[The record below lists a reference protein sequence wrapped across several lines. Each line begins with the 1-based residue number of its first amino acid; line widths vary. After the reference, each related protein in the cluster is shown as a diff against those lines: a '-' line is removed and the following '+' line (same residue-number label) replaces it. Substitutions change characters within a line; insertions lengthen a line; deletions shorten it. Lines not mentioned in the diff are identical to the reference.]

1 MSEKEIELQV
11 LEKAQKWTQQ
21 PFDEKTR
28 NEVANL
34 IKSDRKELID
44 AFYRELEFGTGGLRG
59 VMGVGTNR
67 MNIYTVGMATQGLCN
82 YINKQFKGRSNIS
95 VAIAYDSRNNSKL
108 FAESVA
114 NIFSANSIHAYLF
127 ESLRPTPEL
136 SFTIRTL
143 KCQCGIVIT
152 ASHNPK
158 EYNGYKVYWE
168 DGGQIVPPHD
178 KSIITE
184 VQSIKN
190 ITEVNTKGNS
200 SLIKIIGNEI
210 DEKYLNTLASLS
222 LSPEINKKHKG
233 LKLVYTPIHGS
244 GVELVP
250 KILKRFGF
258 ENIISIPEQNVID
271 GNFPTV
277 ISPNPEESAALK
289 LALEKAVETDAD
301 LVMATDP
308 DADRVGIGVK
318 DDEGK
323 FILLNGNQ
331 AASILIYYILRMWK
345 EKGKLNG
352 QQFIVKTIVTTDL
365 LADIAKKF
373 DVECFEVLTG
383 FKYIAEKIKE
393 LEGVKTFIAGGE
405 ESYGYLVGDSIRD
418 KDAVISC
425 AMFAEISAWAKE
437 NGKSLYQI
445 LMDIYKEFG
454 LYKEHLK
461 SLTLKGKEGVEEIQA
476 MMVKYRTSP
485 PKTID
490 GSPVLLFHDYLK
502 QETVNLQTGSKT
514 KLNLPKSDVVQFIA
528 TDGTKVS
535 VRPSG
540 TEPKIKFYFG
550 VKGEMKSIVDY
561 PVAVKSVDDKIT
573 RIMKELG
580 LVVS

>member
-1 MSEKEIELQV
+1 MSENEIELQV

-28 NEVANL
+28 NEVNKL
-34 IKSDRKELID
+34 IDTDHKELID

-59 VMGVGTNR
+59 IMGVGTNR

-82 YINKQFKGRSNIS
+82 YINKQFQNKKDTS

-108 FAESVA
+108 FADAVS
-114 NIFSANSIHAYLF
+114 NIFSANNIKVYLF

-136 SFTIRTL
+136 SFTIRAL

-178 KSIITE
+178 KSIIAE
-184 VQSIKN
+184 VQSIKD
-190 ITEVNTKGNS
+190 ITEVKSKGNS
-200 SLIKIIGNEI
+200 NLINIIGSDI
-210 DEKYLNTLASLS
+210 DEKYLNTLSSLS
-222 LSPEINKKHKG
+222 LSPEINKKHKS

-244 GVELVP
+244 GVNLVP
-250 KILKRFGF
+250 KILKKFGF
-258 ENIISIPEQNVID
+258 NNIISIPEQNVID

-301 LVMATDP
+301 LIMATDP

-318 DDEGK
+318 DNNGR

-331 AASILIYYILRMWK
+331 AASILIYYILKMWK

-352 QQFIVKTIVTTDL
+352 QQYIVKTIVTTDL
-365 LADIAKKF
+365 LADIARKF

-383 FKYIAEKIKE
+383 FKYIAEKIRE

-437 NGKSLYQI
+437 NGKSLYQ
-445 LMDIYKEFG
+445 LLLEIYQEFG

-461 SLTLKGKEGVEEIQA
+461 SLTLKGKEGVEEIQS

-490 GSPVLLFHDYLK
+490 GSLVILFHDYLK

-528 TDGTKVS
+528 ADGTKIS

-550 VKGEMKSIVDY
+550 VKGDMKSINDY
-561 PVAVKSVDDKIT
+561 PDSVRKIDDKIA
-573 RIMKELG
+573 RIIKELG
-580 LVVS
+580 I

>member
-1 MSEKEIELQV
+1 MSEKDSEVLV
-11 LEKAQKWTQQ
+11 LEKAQKWTKP
-21 PFDEKTR
+21 PFDKETR
-28 NEVANL
+28 SKVEDL

-59 VMGVGTNR
+59 IMGVGTNR

-82 YINKQFKGRSNIS
+82 YLNKQFKNQHEIR
-95 VAIAYDSRNNSKL
+95 VAIAFDSRNNSKS
-108 FAESVA
+108 FAEIASK
-114 NIFSANSIHAYLF
+114 IFSANNIKVYLF
-127 ESLRPTPEL
+127 DALRPTPEL

-178 KSIITE
+178 RGIISE
-184 VQSIKN
+184 VQNIKD
-190 ITEVNTKGNS
+190 IAEVKFEGNNN
-200 SLIKIIGNEI
+200 LIQIIGNEM
-210 DEKYLNTLASLS
+210 DEIYLNTLSSLS
-222 LSPEINKKHKG
+222 LSPELIKKHKN

-244 GVELVP
+244 GVNLVP
-250 KILKRFGF
+250 RVLKKFGF
-258 ENIISIPEQNVID
+258 ENIISIPEQNIID

-277 ISPNPEESAALK
+277 ASPNPEESATLK
-289 LALEKAVETDAD
+289 LALDKAAETNAD
-301 LVMATDP
+301 LIMATDP

-318 DDEGK
+318 NNDGK

-331 AASILIYYILRMWK
+331 AASILVYYILRMWK
-345 EKGKLNG
+345 EKGKLTG
-352 QQFIVKTIVTTDL
+352 KEFIVKTIVTTDL

-373 DVECFEVLTG
+373 DIECFEVLTG

-393 LEGVKTFIAGGE
+393 LEGVKTFITGGE
-405 ESYGYLVGDSIRD
+405 ESYGYLVSDNIRD

-425 AMFAEISAWAKE
+425 AMFAEITAWAKE
-437 NGKSLYQI
+437 NRKTLYQI
-445 LMDIYKEFG
+445 LLDIYNEFG

-461 SLTLKGKEGVEEIQA
+461 SLTLKGKEGLEEIQA
-476 MMVKYRTSP
+476 MMVKYRTNP

-502 QETVNLQTGSKT
+502 QETTDIQSGKKT

-528 TDGTKVS
+528 EDGTKVS

-550 VKGEMKSIVDY
+550 VKGKLKSINDY
-561 PVAVKSVDDKIT
+561 SKASKDVDDKIA
-573 RIMKELG
+573 RIINELG
-580 LVVS
+580 I

>member
-1 MSEKEIELQV
+1 MSEKDIEVLV

-21 PFDEKTR
+21 PFDDKTR
-28 NEVANL
+28 SKVLDL
-34 IKSDRKELID
+34 IKNDRKELID

-82 YINKQFKGRSNIS
+82 YVNKQFKNSSNIS

-108 FAESVA
+108 FADAVS
-114 NIFSANSIHAYLF
+114 NIFSANNIKVYLF

-136 SFTIRTL
+136 SFAIRTL

-158 EYNGYKVYWE
+158 EYNGYKVYWD

-178 KSIITE
+178 KSIIAE
-184 VQSIKN
+184 VQSIKD
-190 ITEVNTKGNS
+190 ITEVKLNGNQN
-200 SLIKIIGNEI
+200 LIKIIGDEI

-222 LSPEINKKHKG
+222 LSPEINKKHKN

-244 GVELVP
+244 GVVLVP

-271 GNFPTV
+271 GDFPTV

-289 LALEKAVETDAD
+289 LALERAVEVDAD
-301 LVMATDP
+301 LIMATDP

-318 DDEGK
+318 NDEGR
-323 FILLNGNQ
+323 FLLLNGNQ

-352 QQFIVKTIVTTDL
+352 QQYIVKTIVTTDL

-373 DVECFEVLTG
+373 GVDSYEVLTG
-383 FKYIAEKIKE
+383 FKYIAEKIRE
-393 LEGVKTFIAGGE
+393 LEGTKTFIAGGE

-425 AMFAEISAWAKE
+425 AMFAEITAWANE
-437 NGKSLYQI
+437 NGKSLYQ
-445 LMDIYKEFG
+445 LLLDIYLEFG

-485 PKTID
+485 PRTID
-490 GSPVLLFHDYLK
+490 GSPVLIFHDYLK
-502 QETVNLQTGSKT
+502 QETVNLQTGSKS

-528 TDGTKVS
+528 TDGTKIS

-550 VKGEMKSIVDY
+550 VKGEMKTVNDY
-561 PVAVKSVDDKIT
+561 SKAVKTVDDKIA

-580 LVVS
+580 I

>member
-1 MSEKEIELQV
+1 MSELEIEKMV
-11 LEKAQKWTQQ
+11 IEKANKWTE
-21 PFDEKTR
+21 PSFDKETR
-28 NEVANL
+28 ERVKYL
-34 IKSDRKELID
+34 IENDKKELVES
-44 AFYRELEFGTGGLRG
+44 FYRELEFGTGGLRG
-59 VMGVGTNR
+59 IMGVGTNR

-82 YINKQFKGRSNIS
+82 YLLKQFQNLPEIR

-108 FAESVA
+108 FADTVS
-114 NIFSANSIHAYLF
+114 NIFSANNIKVYLF

-136 SFTIRTL
+136 SFTIRTY
-143 KCQCGIVIT
+143 KCQSGIVIT

-178 KSIITE
+178 KSIIAE
-184 VQSIKN
+184 VQRIKD
-190 ITEVNTKGNS
+190 ISEVKTKGNS
-200 SLIKIIGNEI
+200 SLIQIIGGEMDEI
-210 DEKYLNTLASLS
+210 YLNTLAKLS
-222 LSPEINKKHKG
+222 LSPEIIRKHKN

-244 GVELVP
+244 GVNLVP
-250 KILKRFGF
+250 RALKKFGF

-277 ISPNPEESAALK
+277 VSPNPEESAALK
-289 LALEKAVETDAD
+289 LALEKAAETDAD
-301 LVMATDP
+301 LIMATDP

-318 DDEGK
+318 NDEGK

-345 EKGKLNG
+345 EKRKLTG
-352 QQFIVKTIVTTDL
+352 HEFIVKTIVTTDL
-365 LADIAKKF
+365 LSSIAKVF

-393 LEGVKTFIAGGE
+393 LEGSKTFITGGE

-425 AMFAEISAWAKE
+425 AMFAEVTAWAKE
-437 NGKSLYQI
+437 NGKTLYQ
-445 LMDIYKEFG
+445 LLLEIYNEFG
-454 LYKEHLK
+454 LYKEHLV
-461 SLTLKGKEGVEEIQA
+461 SLTLKGKEGVEQIQA
-476 MMVKYRTSP
+476 MMVKYRTTP

-490 GSPVLLFHDYLK
+490 GSPVLLYHDYLK
-502 QETVNLQTGSKT
+502 QETTNLQTGKII

-528 TDGTKVS
+528 ADGTKVS
-535 VRPSG
+535 IRPSG

-550 VKGEMKSIVDY
+550 VKGMMSSVNDY
-561 PVAVKSVDDKIT
+561 PNAVKKLDEKIS
-573 RIMKELG
+573 RISNEL
-580 LVVS
+580 LP

>member
-1 MSEKEIELQV
+1 MSEKDIELQV
-11 LEKAQKWTQQ
+11 VAKAQKWTQQ

-34 IKSDRKELID
+34 IESDRKELID

-82 YINKQFKGRSNIS
+82 YINKQFQNQKDIS
-95 VAIAYDSRNNSKL
+95 IAIAYDSRNNSKL
-108 FAESVA
+108 FADTVS
-114 NIFSANSIHAYLF
+114 NIFSANNIKVYLF

-136 SFTIRTL
+136 SFTIREL

-178 KSIITE
+178 KSIISE
-184 VQSIKN
+184 VQNIKD
-190 ITEVNTKGNS
+190 ISEVKTNGDSN
-200 SLIKIIGNEI
+200 LIKIIGNEI
-210 DEKYLNTLASLS
+210 DEKYLNVLAHLS
-222 LSPEINKKHKG
+222 LSPEINRKYKN

-250 KILKRFGF
+250 RILKRFGF

-277 ISPNPEESAALK
+277 VSPNPEESAALK
-289 LALEKAVETDAD
+289 LALEKAVEVDAD
-301 LVMATDP
+301 LIMATDP

-318 DDEGK
+318 DNEGK

-345 EKGKLNG
+345 EKGKLDG
-352 QQFIVKTIVTTDL
+352 KQFIVKTIVTTDL
-365 LADIAKKF
+365 LDDIAKKF

-383 FKYIAEKIKE
+383 FKYIAEKIRE
-393 LEGVKTFIAGGE
+393 LEGTKTFIAGGE

-437 NGKSLYQI
+437 NGKSLYQ
-445 LMDIYKEFG
+445 LLLEIYQEFG

-476 MMVKYRTSP
+476 MMVKYRATP

-490 GSPVLLFHDYLK
+490 GSPVLFFHDYLK
-502 QETVNLQTGSKT
+502 QETLNLKTGVKT
-514 KLNLPKSDVVQFIA
+514 KLNQPKSDVVQFIA
-528 TDGTKVS
+528 EDGTKVS

-550 VKGEMKSIVDY
+550 VKGNMKSISDY
-561 PVAVKSVDDKIT
+561 PKAGKEVDDKIA
-573 RIMKELG
+573 RIMKEFG
-580 LVVS
+580 VV

>member
-1 MSEKEIELQV
+1 MSEKDLEVLV
-11 LEKAQKWTQQ
+11 LEKAQKWTQL
-21 PFDEKTR
+21 PFDDETR
-28 NEVANL
+28 NKIANL
-34 IKSDRKELID
+34 IKGDRKELIE

-59 VMGVGTNR
+59 IMGVGTNR

-82 YINKQFKGRSNIS
+82 YINKQFKNKQDIS

-108 FAESVA
+108 FADTVS
-114 NIFSANSIHAYLF
+114 NIFSANNIKVYLF

-158 EYNGYKVYWE
+158 DYNGYKVYWE

-178 KSIITE
+178 KSIISE
-184 VQSIKN
+184 VQSIKD
-190 ITEVNTKGNS
+190 ITEVKLKGNQN
-200 SLIKIIGNEI
+200 LIKIIGNDI
-210 DEKYLNTLASLS
+210 DEKYLSSLASLS
-222 LSPEINKKHKG
+222 LSPEIIKRHKNI
-233 LKLVYTPIHGS
+233 KLVYTPIHGS
-244 GVELVP
+244 GVALVP
-250 KILKRFGF
+250 KILKMFGF
-258 ENIISIPEQNVID
+258 ENIIGIPEQNVID

-289 LALEKAVETDAD
+289 LALDKAVETDAD
-301 LVMATDP
+301 LIMATDP

-318 DDEGK
+318 NDEGK

-345 EKGKLNG
+345 ENGKLNG
-352 QQFIVKTIVTTDL
+352 QQYIVKTIVTTDL

-373 DVECFEVLTG
+373 NVECFEVLTG

-393 LEGVKTFIAGGE
+393 MEGTKTFIAGGE
-405 ESYGYLVGDSIRD
+405 ESYGYLVGESIRD

-437 NGKSLYQI
+437 NGKSMYQV
-445 LMDIYKEFG
+445 LLDIYQEFG

-485 PKTID
+485 PRTID

-502 QETVNLQTGSKT
+502 QETVNLQTGSKS

-528 TDGTKVS
+528 TDGTKIS

-550 VKGEMKSIVDY
+550 VNGEMKTVNDY
-561 PVAVKSVDDKIT
+561 PKAVKEVDDKIV

-580 LVVS
+580 I